1 MVSRA
6 MDTNITA
13 ALESDRTIDITTT
26 GRKTGQPRRLEMW
39 FHNLDGNIYITGMP
53 GRRGWYANLLARPE
67 FTFHLKES
75 AQADLDAVSRPITDA
90 DERRR
95 VLDVL
100 LERLGRDGQIDR
112 WLADSPLIEVSFP

>member
-1 MVSRA
+1 
-6 MDTNITA
+6 
-13 ALESDRTIDITTT
+13 
-26 GRKTGQPRRLEMW
+26 MW

-53 GRRGWYANLLARPE
+53 GRRGWYANLVARPE

>member
-112 WLADSPLIEVSFP
+112 WLTDSPLIEVSFP